1 MPCTKHHGDPPP
13 PLRPPCLAILYF
25 IWNIEKERSLI
36 EFPSPTFGGVCK
48 GHIKNCREMMFPESK
63 KVFKKKRHFMQKN
76 RKMAGKVCDV
86 IGHMLNFPF
95 FAKLDITNIIILL
108 FSLSIFL
115 ISLTPP
121 PPSLSMPRFAISA
134 ASKNRGRINLSR
146 VYDVFTNK
154 KSVQPEDVDIV
165 E

>member
-1 MPCTKHHGDPPP
+1 
-13 PLRPPCLAILYF
+13 
-25 IWNIEKERSLI
+25 
-36 EFPSPTFGGVCK
+36 
-48 GHIKNCREMMFPESK
+48 
-63 KVFKKKRHFMQKN
+63 MQKN

-95 FAKLDITNIIILL
+95 FAKLDITNIIIL

-115 ISLTPP
+115 ISLTP
-121 PPSLSMPRFAISA
+121 LTLNATDATWLLILQCQKTA
-134 ASKNRGRINLSR
+134 GEWIYHV